1 MFDNPPTPYYS
12 LLITPCQQK
21 VYRVALP
28 IGIPSAYLRVGSFD
42 GLQEECAQVLSV
54 LSGHAQRRREET
66 CFVLPLIMHG
76 VQAVVAQLANIDNR
90 TLYVWNGHT
99 IRFVSVKH
107 VRLGPLVCPSPYA
120 ICLHKLPAWDTG
132 YIPTDVAVIVKAH
145 G

>member
-1 MFDNPPTPYYS
+1 
-12 LLITPCQQK
+12 
-21 VYRVALP
+21 
-28 IGIPSAYLRVGSFD
+28 
-42 GLQEECAQVLSV
+42 
-54 LSGHAQRRREET
+54 
-66 CFVLPLIMHG
+66 MHG

-132 YIPTDVAVIVKAH
+132 YIPTDVEVIVKAH